1 MARTTVIL
9 KENLMLE
16 VKQLARAKQTTA
28 TQIIHEALTAYVE
41 AVKTA
46 TLPSFVAAGRS
57 GKRSVSKSA
66 ETLLRRGLGRNRK
79 V

>member
-16 VKQLARAKQTTA
+16 VKQLARAKQTTT

-46 TLPSFVAAGRS
+46 TLPSFVAAGVAESDLSRKAP
-57 GKRSVSKSA
+57 KRFSV
-66 ETLLRRGLGRNRK
+66 
-79 V
+79 VD